1 MNKSALNLTEQYIRY
16 ISFKYYC
23 DDYFINKSQQAQE
36 LAEGARGELVV
47 IEYPLERLKD
57 SIGRFIVPS
66 AALLD
71 IQALRAQIELR
82 RLALMDIEVISS
94 RLRLWDGRTAMRLHQ
109 RCRGGPAR
117 QPSLSRLRRGR
128 LFMGPA

>member
-1 MNKSALNLTEQYIRY
+1 M
-16 ISFKYYC
+16 
-23 DDYFINKSQQAQE
+23 
-36 LAEGARGELVV
+36 

-82 RLALMDIEVISS
+82 RLALTNDGGAARRANHPYRGCGLADRSWDQLDLIS
-94 RLRLWDGRTAMRLHQ
+94 LHV
-109 RCRGGPAR
+109 GFLA
-117 QPSLSRLRRGR
+117 
-128 LFMGPA
+128 